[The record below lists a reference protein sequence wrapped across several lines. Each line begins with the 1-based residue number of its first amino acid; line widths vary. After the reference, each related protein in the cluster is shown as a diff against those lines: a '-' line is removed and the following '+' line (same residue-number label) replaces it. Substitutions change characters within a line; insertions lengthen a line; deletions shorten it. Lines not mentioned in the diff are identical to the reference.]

1 MTIYMGIDV
10 SKDKFDVAIIQDN
23 QTPLVATFDNTRK
36 GFHSLK
42 NFLNKRKITTLQ
54 ACLEATGHYSDDIA
68 LFLHEQGYLVSV
80 VNPARIK
87 SYADSRL
94 RHQKTDTNDA
104 LLIADFCRTQ
114 QPDIWTPP
122 APEIVEL
129 QALARHLDSLKTMRQ
144 QERNR
149 RQAGIPSQ
157 TVLETLDEHIL
168 FLDKQIDDLDQQIQ
182 DHVNRHPQL
191 KEQRDLLKSI
201 PGIGDLTACKLLAEI
216 RDIHA
221 FDNAPQLVAFA
232 GLNPTQRI
240 SGTSVKTKPR
250 LSKRG
255 SPHLRVALFFP
266 ALVAKRRN
274 PILARFASRL
284 AEAGKCKMAVMG
296 AVMRKLLHL
305 VYGILKSGR
314 PFDPHYLDNLV
325 IPS

>member
-1 MTIYMGIDV
+1 MTAYLGIDV
-10 SKDKFDVAIIQDN
+10 SKDKLDIALIRDN

-42 NFLNKRKITTLQ
+42 NFLNKRKITTLH

-68 LFLHEQGYLVSV
+68 LFLHEQGFMVSV

-94 RHQKTDTNDA
+94 RHQKTDTSDA
-104 LLIADFCRTQ
+104 MLIADFCRTQ
-114 QPDIWTPP
+114 QPDVWTPP
-122 APEIVEL
+122 ASEIIEL
-129 QALARHLDSLKTMRQ
+129 QALARHLDNLKTMRQ
-144 QERNR
+144 QEINR
-149 RQAGIPSQ
+149 RKAGIPSS
-157 TVLETLDEHIL
+157 TVLQTLDDHIL
-168 FLDKQIDDLDQQIQ
+168 FLTKQIDDLENQIR
-182 DHVNRHPQL
+182 DHINRHPQL
-191 KEQRDLLKSI
+191 KHQHDLLKTI
-201 PGIGDLTACKLLAEI
+201 PGIGDLTAYKLLAEI

-221 FDNAPQLVAFA
+221 FQDASQLVAFA
-232 GLNPTQRI
+232 GLHPTQRI

-255 SPHLRVALFFP
+255 STHLRVALFFP
-266 ALVAKRRN
+266 AMVAKKHN
-274 PILARFASRL
+274 PILAQFARRL
-284 AEAGKCKMAVMG
+284 AEAGKCKKAVIG

-314 PFDPHYLDNLV
+314 PFDPHYLDNLA

>member
-10 SKDKFDVAIIQDN
+10 SKDKLDVAILQD
-23 QTPLVATFDNTRK
+23 QQAPVYAIFDNTRK

-42 NFLNKRKITTLQ
+42 NFLSKRKITTLQ
-54 ACLEATGHYSDDIA
+54 ACLEATGHYSDAIA
-68 LFLHEQGYLVSV
+68 LFLHELGFTVSV

-94 RHQKTDTNDA
+94 RHQKTDASDA

-114 QPDIWTPP
+114 QPEAWTPP

-144 QERNR
+144 QEINR

-157 TVLETLDEHIL
+157 TVLQTLDEHIV
-168 FLDKQIDDLDQQIQ
+168 FLDKQIDDLDQQIR
-182 DHVNRHPQL
+182 DHINRHPDL
-191 KEQRDLLKSI
+191 REQRDLLTSI

-216 RDIHA
+216 RDIQA
-221 FDNAPQLVAFA
+221 FENAPQLVAFA

-250 LSKRG
+250 ISKRG
-255 SPHLRVALFFP
+255 SPHLRTALFLP
-266 ALVAKRRN
+266 AMVAKKHN
-274 PILARFASRL
+274 PILACFAQRL
-284 AEAGKCKMAVMG
+284 SEAGKCKKAVIV

-314 PFDPHYLDNLV
+314 PFDPHYLDNLA